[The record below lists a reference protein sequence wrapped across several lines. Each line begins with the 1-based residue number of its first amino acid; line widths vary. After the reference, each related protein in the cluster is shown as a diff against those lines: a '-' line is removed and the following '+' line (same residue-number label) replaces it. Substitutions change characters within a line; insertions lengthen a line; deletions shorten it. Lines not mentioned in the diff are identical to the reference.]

1 LSRTILLLL
10 LLLLR
15 TSGCSEGLQ
24 RKLMLGLHLFQGL
37 RGWVATRP
45 PHPPYRPIPPPPF
58 PLVYLVN
65 AVIVR
70 ALV

>member
-15 TSGCSEGLQ
+15 TSGCSQGLQ
-24 RKLMLGLHLFQGL
+24 RKLMLGLHLFRGL
-37 RGWVATRP
+37 RGWVAARSSL
-45 PHPPYRPIPPPPF
+45 PHF
-58 PLVYLVN
+58 LLHLVDR
-65 AVIVR
+65 VIVR